1 MPYIERKVN
10 IYTSRNR
17 IFDILNNTLNL
28 PKWNLVVNGVAQ
40 LTPEKFFV
48 KTTIGDMMSTRLE
61 TKIDEKI
68 TISLEGGP
76 MEKMGYKLSA
86 EENNTEVIIWADF
99 HNEEDREKLDLLGD
113 LFLKSL
119 KKYAE
124 YLQAGGNP
132 NTYKK

>member
-76 MEKMGYKLSA
+76 MKKMGYKLNAREIS
-86 EENNTEVIIWADF
+86 TEVIIWAEF
-99 HNEEDREKLDLLGD
+99 NNEEDREKLDLLGD

-119 KKYAE
+119 KKYAR
-124 YLQAGGNP
+124 YLQAGFNP

>member
-40 LTPEKFFV
+40 LTSEKFFV

-86 EENNTEVIIWADF
+86 KENNTEVIIWADF
-99 HNEEDREKLDLLGD
+99 YNEEDREKLDLLGD

-124 YLQAGGNP
+124 YLQASGNP

>member
-1 MPYIERKVN
+1 LPYIERKVN

-48 KTTIGDMMSTRLE
+48 KTTIGGMMSTRLE

-99 HNEEDREKLDLLGD
+99 YNEEDREKLDLLGD

-119 KKYAE
+119 KKFAE